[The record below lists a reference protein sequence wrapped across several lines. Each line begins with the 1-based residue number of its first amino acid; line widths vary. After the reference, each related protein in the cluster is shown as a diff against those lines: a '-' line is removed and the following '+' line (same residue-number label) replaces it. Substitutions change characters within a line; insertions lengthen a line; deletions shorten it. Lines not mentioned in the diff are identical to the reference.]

1 MAQRARASLDEGV
14 GLGYGARASTLG
26 ARVPD
31 APAPLGLTLDG
42 VSRRFGEVEALAPLS
57 LGVPAGQF
65 VAFLGPSGCGKTT
78 LLRLIGGLD
87 SPTTGAVRFEGA
99 VARGAISYAFQ
110 EPRLLPWRSV
120 LDNVAL
126 PLELAGV
133 GKGARRAAAAGLI
146 ERVGLAGFEQARPH
160 ALSGGMRMRAA
171 LARALVT
178 RPRLL
183 LLDEPFG
190 ALDEI
195 TRARLDDELRG
206 LWLAAPMTVVLIT
219 HSISEAVYLAD
230 RVVVLAPRPGRVVD
244 DFGVPFAQGE
254 RSGGLRTEARFVEWV
269 ARAQAALERGVR
281 GAGR

>member
-1 MAQRARASLDEGV
+1 M
-14 GLGYGARASTLG
+14 
-26 ARVPD
+26 PD
-31 APAPLGLTLDG
+31 SPAPLGLTLDG

-87 SPTTGAVRFEGA
+87 APTTGAVRFEGA
-99 VARGAISYAFQ
+99 VERGAISYAFQ

-120 LDNVAL
+120 VDNVAL

-133 GKGARRAAAAGLI
+133 GKGERRAAAGALI

-160 ALSGGMRMRAA
+160 ALSGGMQMRAA

-178 RPRLL
+178 RPRVL

-219 HSISEAVYLAD
+219 HSIGEAVYLAD

-244 DFGVPFAQGE
+244 DFEVPFAQGA
-254 RSGGLRTEARFVEWV
+254 RSGALRTESGFVAWV
-269 ARAQAALERGVR
+269 ARAEAALARGVRGVR
-281 GAGR
+281 GAGG